1 MNKKTIIIIVGIIIL
16 IIGSVMVK
24 HHFSNHDKH
33 EMSQEMNHENN
44 EDKTAI
50 QWTPSTRSALI
61 KEMNSINQNYQSLV
75 SNLAQGEWGK
85 VVENSHNIH
94 SAFILKQELSEED
107 MADLHR
113 ILPERFIE
121 MDSKFHDHALKLA
134 MAAKSKDGE
143 LASMYLGKMMEGC
156 VSCHQVYAKDRFE
169 GYSIE
174 TETTHE
180 H

>member
-1 MNKKTIIIIVGIIIL
+1 VI
-16 IIGSVMVK
+16 
-24 HHFSNHDKH
+24 
-33 EMSQEMNHENN
+33 
-44 EDKTAI
+44 
-50 QWTPSTRSALI
+50 
-61 KEMNSINQNYQSLV
+61 
-75 SNLAQGEWGK
+75 
-85 VVENSHNIH
+85 ENSHNIH

-121 MDSKFHDHALKLA
+121 MGPKFHDHALKLA

>member
-1 MNKKTIIIIVGIIIL
+1 MNKKTITIIVGIIFL
-16 IIGSVMVK
+16 FIGSILVK
-24 HHFSNHDKH
+24 QNYGEHKSHNSKQVGKTDKY
-33 EMSQEMNHENN
+33 
-44 EDKTAI
+44 AI
-50 QWTPSTRSALI
+50 QWTPSIQSALR
-61 KEMNSINQNYQSLV
+61 KEMHSITKNYQELV
-75 SNLAQGEWGK
+75 SNLAQGEWNK

-107 MADLHR
+107 MDDLYR

-134 MAAKSKDGE
+134 MAAQAKDGE
-143 LASMYLGKMMEGC
+143 LASMYSGKMMEGC